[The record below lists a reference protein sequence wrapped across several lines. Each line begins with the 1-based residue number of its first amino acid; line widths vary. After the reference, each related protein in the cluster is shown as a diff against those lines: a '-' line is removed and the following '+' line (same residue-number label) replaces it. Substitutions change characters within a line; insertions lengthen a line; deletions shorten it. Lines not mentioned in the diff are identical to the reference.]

1 MKTSIIRERLHQFI
15 ETAEDRKVKAIYTL
29 FEDDIARDEWEFTSE
44 FKEELDKRYA
54 KYKKEG
60 KTISAR
66 SANAQ
71 IGEILKNRP
80 GK

>member
-29 FEDDIARDEWEFTSE
+29 LEDNIAQVEWEFTSE
-44 FKEELDKRYA
+44 FKEELDKRYG
-54 KYKKEG
+54 KYKMQG